1 MYVYIY
7 IYIYIYTLVILMAI
21 SKLPSM
27 VVIPVLYLLYQIE
40 VITSKMCYFKMQQCY
55 ITVIFLKETNLCYA
69 EKIPPKLKDSF

>member
-7 IYIYIYTLVILMAI
+7 TLIILIAI

-40 VITSKMCYFKMQQCY
+40 VITSKMCFFKMQ
-55 ITVIFLKETNLCYA
+55 
-69 EKIPPKLKDSF
+69 